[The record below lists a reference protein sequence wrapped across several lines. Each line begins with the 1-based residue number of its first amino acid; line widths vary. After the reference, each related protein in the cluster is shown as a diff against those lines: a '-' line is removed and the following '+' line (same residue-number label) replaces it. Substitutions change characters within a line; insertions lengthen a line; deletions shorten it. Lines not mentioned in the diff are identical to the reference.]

1 MKMRLNFKR
10 SGIPIMEP
18 PHASPDP
25 PQPSEGIRRRG
36 RYGAGI
42 AIAGKFGLAE
52 AAPEPQLLTAV
63 KTEAVLTKAGPTRNI
78 MSWGH
83 EGMPPVL
90 RMTKGRRYAA
100 RLKNELDEPTTIH
113 WHGLRIDN
121 RMDGVPFVTQPYIY
135 TGDSFDYAF
144 TPPDAGTFWYHP
156 HCNTL
161 TQMGHGMTGMLIV
174 EDPADPEFDAE
185 VLLNLRDWRLG
196 GDGQFIAPF
205 RPRDAAKS
213 GTYGTLRTANWR
225 QEPQYDAPAGGLVRL
240 RIAITDVTRIF
251 SLKMVGAEATAIAI
265 DGNPVPKRFPLDL
278 LQIGPG
284 QRLDLAVRMPDEE
297 GAVATLEDIRGT
309 APKTI
314 ASLRSMGASLKRDI
328 GDLGPLG
335 QNPVPALDLSAAE
348 QIPLVLSATAENA
361 AAESI
366 CGTLGYSFWAINKV
380 PWPGDT
386 PDPTAPLAEL
396 KLGKS
401 YVFNLENTTPH
412 AHPIHLHG
420 MSFTVISSSTREVM
434 PLVSDTYLVQPDE
447 KVQLALVADNLG
459 DWVLHCHIIEH
470 QKTGMTSYVRVS

>member
-1 MKMRLNFKR
+1 MPFLTRRNLLR
-10 SGIPIMEP
+10 
-18 PHASPDP
+18 ASAVA
-25 PQPSEGIRRRG
+25 GA
-36 RYGAGI
+36 YGLGMG
-42 AIAGKFGLAE
+42 IAGKFGP
-52 AAPEPQLLTAV
+52 AAAAAAPQLLTAV
-63 KTEAVLTKAGPTRNI
+63 KTEAMLTEAGPTRDV

-83 EGMPPVL
+83 DGMPPVL
-90 RMTKGRRYAA
+90 RLTKGQPYAA
-100 RLKNELDEPTTIH
+100 RLNNQLDEPTTIH

-161 TQMGHGMTGMLIV
+161 TQIGHGMTGMLVV
-174 EDPADPEFDAE
+174 EDPTDPEFDAE

-213 GTYGTLRTANWR
+213 GTYGTVRTANWHR
-225 QEPQYDAPAGGLVRL
+225 EPQYDAPAGGLVRL

-251 SLKMVGAEATAIAI
+251 SLKMAGADATVIAI

-284 QRLDLAVRMPDEE
+284 QRLDLAVRMPDGE
-297 GAVATLEDIRGT
+297 GAVATLEDLRGT
-309 APKTI
+309 TPKTI
-314 ASLRSMGASLKRDI
+314 ASLRAVGQSLKRDF
-328 GDLGPLG
+328 GDLGPLAK
-335 QNPVPALDLSAAE
+335 NPVPKADLSAAE
-348 QIPLVLSATAENA
+348 EIPLVLSATAENA
-361 AAESI
+361 AVESI

-380 PWPGDT
+380 PWSGDT

-447 KVQLALVADNLG
+447 KVQLALVADNPG

>member
-1 MKMRLNFKR
+1 MPLLTRRNLLK
-10 SGIPIMEP
+10 
-18 PHASPDP
+18 ASAVA
-25 PQPSEGIRRRG
+25 GA
-36 RYGAGI
+36 YGAGI

-434 PLVSDTYLVQPDE
+434 PLVSDSYLVQPDE

>member
-1 MKMRLNFKR
+1 MPLLTRRNLLR
-10 SGIPIMEP
+10 
-18 PHASPDP
+18 ASAVA
-25 PQPSEGIRRRG
+25 GA
-36 RYGAGI
+36 YGVGMG
-42 AIAGKFGLAE
+42 IAGKFGLAA
-52 AAPEPQLLTAV
+52 AAPAPQLLTAV
-63 KTEAVLTKAGPTRNI
+63 KTEAMLTEAGPTRDV

-83 EGMPPVL
+83 DGMPPVL
-90 RMTKGRRYAA
+90 RMVKGRPYAA
-100 RLKNELDEPTTIH
+100 RLNNQLDEPTTIH

-135 TGDSFDYAF
+135 TGDSFDYGF

-161 TQMGHGMTGMLIV
+161 TQIGHGMTGMLVV

-196 GDGQFIAPF
+196 GDGQFITPF

-213 GTYGTLRTANWR
+213 GTYGTVRTANWHR
-225 QEPQYDAPAGGLVRL
+225 EPQYDAPAGGLVRL

-251 SLKMVGAEATAIAI
+251 SLKMAGADATVIAI
-265 DGNPVPKRFPLDL
+265 DGNPVPKRFPLEL

-284 QRLDLAVRMPDEE
+284 QRLDLAVRMPDGE

-309 APKTI
+309 TPKTI
-314 ASLRSMGASLKRDI
+314 ASLRAVGQSLKRDI

-335 QNPVPALDLSAAE
+335 ENPVPKADLSAAE
-348 QIPLVLSATAENA
+348 EIPLVLSATAENA
-361 AAESI
+361 AVESI

-401 YVFNLENTTPH
+401 YVVNLENTTPH

-434 PLVSDTYLVQPDE
+434 PLISDTYLVQPDE

>member
-1 MKMRLNFKR
+1 MPLLTRRNLLK
-10 SGIPIMEP
+10 
-18 PHASPDP
+18 ASAVA
-25 PQPSEGIRRRG
+25 GA
-36 RYGAGI
+36 YGAGI

-63 KTEAVLTKAGPTRNI
+63 ETEAVLTKAGPTRNI

-386 PDPTAPLAEL
+386 PNPTAPLAEL